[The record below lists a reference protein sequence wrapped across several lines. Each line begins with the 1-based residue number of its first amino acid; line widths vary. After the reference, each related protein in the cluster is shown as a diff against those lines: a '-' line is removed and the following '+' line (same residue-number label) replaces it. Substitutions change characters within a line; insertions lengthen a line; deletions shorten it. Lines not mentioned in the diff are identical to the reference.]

1 MRLGATPRT
10 WPHRGILLEV
20 RGELDDDSLDER
32 PHVITK
38 YIAEALHRAQ
48 YRIVDGGV
56 FCATVAGLPGVIATG
71 RTLEACRDQ
80 LVEVV
85 EEWLLV
91 RVAQG
96 LRIPRLGSAT
106 VQVKRA
112 S

>member
-1 MRLGATPRT
+1 
-10 WPHRGILLEV
+10 
-20 RGELDDDSLDER
+20 
-32 PHVITK
+32 VISK

-48 YRIVDGGV
+48 YRIVDDGL
-56 FCATVAGLPGVIATG
+56 FCATVPGLPGVIATG
-71 RTLEACRDQ
+71 KTLEACRDQ
-80 LVEVV
+80 LVEVI

-96 LRIPRLGSAT
+96 LKVPRIGTAS

>member
-1 MRLGATPRT
+1 M
-10 WPHRGILLEV
+10 I
-20 RGELDDDSLDER
+20 S
-32 PHVITK
+32 K

-48 YRIVDGGV
+48 YRIVDDGL
-56 FCATVAGLPGVIATG
+56 FCATVPGLPGVIATG
-71 RTLEACRDQ
+71 KTLEACRDQ
-80 LVEVV
+80 LVEVI

-96 LRIPRLGSAT
+96 LKVPRIGTAS

>member
-1 MRLGATPRT
+1 MISR
-10 WPHRGILLEV
+10 
-20 RGELDDDSLDER
+20 
-32 PHVITK
+32 
-38 YIAEALHRAQ
+38 YIAEALHRAS
-48 YRIVDGGV
+48 YDVVDGGL

-71 RTLEACRDQ
+71 KTLETCREQ
-80 LVEVV
+80 LVEVI

-96 LRIPRLGSAT
+96 LKIPRLGTAT

>member
-1 MRLGATPRT
+1 
-10 WPHRGILLEV
+10 
-20 RGELDDDSLDER
+20 
-32 PHVITK
+32 VISK

-48 YRIVDGGV
+48 YRILDDGL

-71 RTLEACRDQ
+71 KTLEACRDQ
-80 LVEVV
+80 LAEVV

-91 RVAQG
+91 RVAHG
-96 LRIPRLGSAT
+96 LRIPRLGAAT